1 MKINGIE
8 LKEFSETEIMMNEWK
23 CPKCGLIKL
32 EEQNVVGVGCCDED
46 AEMVERDLALIGRR
60 YETPKGESVWIFL

>member
-8 LKEFSETEIMMNEWK
+8 LKEFPETEIMMNEWK

-32 EEQNVVGVGCCDED
+32 EEQSVVGVGCCGEI
-46 AEMVERDLALIGRR
+46 EMEERDLAILGKR
-60 YETPKGESVWIFL
+60 YETSKGESIWIFF